1 MNAVPRV
8 AVCLV
13 TWNSEAHL
21 ARCLDS
27 VFAQQGVE
35 VEVVVV
41 DNASTDGTLRVL
53 EPRAD
58 RLKLI
63 RNSENRGFAA
73 AQNQAIRETRAQWVL
88 CLNPDVVLEP
98 GFTRAL
104 VAAAAP
110 RASVGAVCGKL
121 LRLLPDG
128 VKPTVPLVDSTGIYF
143 TPTQRHLDRG
153 SNQADR
159 GQYGRREYV
168 FGVTAAA
175 ALYRRAL
182 VEDVS
187 LDGEFFDED
196 FFAYREDA
204 DLAWRAQLAGWRCL
218 YVPEAVGYHVRRVL
232 PESRRALPPALN
244 YHSVKNRFLMRMK
257 NMGWPLYWRL
267 FPFMKARDLGLFLY
281 VLVAE
286 RTSLPALSFLW
297 KNRGRIW
304 AKRRLVQAKRRV
316 SDQELARWFRFR
328 PASYPADIAPMRLAL
343 LGTRGVPANYGGFE
357 TLAEELGARLAAR
370 GHEVSVYGRRA
381 HIQYDQP
388 TYRGMRIV
396 LLPTLAT
403 KYLDTVVNTF
413 LSVFHVAA
421 KHADV
426 VFACNVANSPFM
438 WVPRVVG
445 QPTVLNVDGLDR
457 RRRKWSWLGR
467 AYLWVCEWLA
477 LLTPTVMVTDARVMQ
492 EYYRRRYGKRST
504 LIAYGA
510 EPKDVGGAAD
520 VVARCGLKPG
530 GYVLYVSRLEPENN
544 PELVIRAFERLKT
557 DLQLAVVGGNPYRPD
572 YVDSL
577 KQTRDPRIVFTG
589 PIYGAGYWQLQRHAA
604 LYVHATEVGG
614 THPALIEAMACGHAV
629 LFLSTPENREVMAEA
644 GLPFAASAED
654 LAAQLERV
662 LGDASLRA
670 ALGARARERA
680 REHYNWE
687 KITDQYEDLF
697 HRVRHGFA

>member
-35 VEVVVV
+35 LEVVVV

-53 EPRAD
+53 EQRAG

-73 AQNQAIRETRAQWVL
+73 AQNQAIRETRAEWVL
-88 CLNPDVVLEP
+88 CLNPDVVLEL

-128 VKPTVPLVDSTGIYF
+128 AKPTVPLIDSTGIYF
-143 TPTQRHLDRG
+143 TPTQRHIDRG
-153 SNQADR
+153 SNQPDR

-168 FGVTAAA
+168 FGATAAA

-182 VEDVS
+182 VDDVS
-187 LDGEFFDED
+187 VDGEFFDED

-232 PESRRALPPALN
+232 PENRRALPPALN

-267 FPFMKARDLGLFLY
+267 FLFMKARDLALFVY
-281 VLVAE
+281 VLAAE
-286 RTSLPALSFLW
+286 RTSLPAFGFLW
-297 KNRGRIW
+297 RNRARIW

-316 SDQELARWFRFR
+316 SDAELAGWFRFR
-328 PASYPADIAPMRLAL
+328 PTSYPADVAPMRIAI

-492 EYYRRRYGKRST
+492 DYYRRRYGKRST

-510 EPKDVGGAAD
+510 EPKDVGGATD
-520 VVARCGLKPG
+520 VIERCGLKPG
-530 GYVLYVSRLEPENN
+530 RYVLYVSRLEPENN

-629 LFLSTPENREVMAEA
+629 LFLNTPENREVMADA
-644 GLPFAASAED
+644 GLPFAASVEE
-654 LAAQLERV
+654 LAVQLERV
-662 LGDASLRA
+662 LGDAGLRG
-670 ALGARARERA
+670 ALGERARERA
-680 REHYNWE
+680 REHYNWK
-687 KITDQYEDLF
+687 KITDQYEGLF